1 MLKHTVVV
9 YPFLYLFS
17 IPLYEYTIIKKNPN
31 IVNQLQFK
39 KFFFV
44 WGDIFGL
51 FSAIMNSA
59 ATNILIQVF
68 LWTYVCTSVGYMEIF
83 ICICV
88 CVCAHLGVGLHMF
101 MFEKC
106 CQFSKKIINWYLH
119 QHYMKVWIILYAC
132 QLYLL
137 ISQLFGEK

>member
-88 CVCAHLGVGLHMF
+88 CVCAPRSGIAHV
-101 MFEKC
+101 
-106 CQFSKKIINWYLH
+106 Y
-119 QHYMKVWIILYAC
+119 VWEMLPIFQKDY
-132 QLYLL
+132 
-137 ISQLFGEK
+137 